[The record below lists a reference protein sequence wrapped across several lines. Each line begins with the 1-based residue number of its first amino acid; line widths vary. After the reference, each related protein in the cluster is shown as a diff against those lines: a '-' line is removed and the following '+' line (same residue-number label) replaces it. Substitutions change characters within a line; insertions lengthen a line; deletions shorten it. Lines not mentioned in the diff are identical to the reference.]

1 MKCEIRSQKVQFERY
16 LNEKNDT
23 GFARMIT
30 SFFSLCGLFISTVHR
45 SLITAGMDSAYH
57 IIECLCVVYL
67 LQLPGRRKLC
77 AFYGSKYI
85 TFHVCIL

>member
-30 SFFSLCGLFISTVHR
+30 SFFLYVAFSFPLCIAV
-45 SLITAGMDSAYH
+45 
-57 IIECLCVVYL
+57 
-67 LQLPGRRKLC
+67 
-77 AFYGSKYI
+77 
-85 TFHVCIL
+85 